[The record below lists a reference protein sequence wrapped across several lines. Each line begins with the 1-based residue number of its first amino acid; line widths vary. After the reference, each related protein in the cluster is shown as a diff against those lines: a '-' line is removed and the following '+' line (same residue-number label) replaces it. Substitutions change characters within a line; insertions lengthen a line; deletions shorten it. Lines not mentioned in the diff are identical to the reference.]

1 MAPARGLLQSYEILA
16 LLCNNC
22 HDMLEPDEDPP
33 GRGDA
38 VASTIQLIDLLGAV
52 ALLLWGLDL
61 IKTGVLA
68 AFGSGLRQWLAR
80 GTRTRLSAA
89 FWGFMAT
96 LGLQSSTAT
105 AVLIASFTARDLVR
119 PRMAQAMMLGANLGT
134 AVVTV
139 ILSSDLHWLGSV
151 LILTGVWLSKGSGT
165 EKSRAIGRAVLGLGL
180 MLLALQLLGA
190 VTAPLRAA
198 PTVATVLAALA
209 DAPVIAVIV
218 AAGLAVLGSSSLAV
232 VVLIMMLAAAG
243 VVGPELALTLVA
255 GANLGGAVPPFL
267 AVQGEGVA
275 ARRLTLANL
284 IVRASGALAVV
295 IFAAPLARGLANLT
309 QDPGNLVVLAHLS
322 FNLALLVIFLPIL
335 DGVGRLATRLL
346 PMQENE
352 DRAAPSYLDDSLL
365 SLPEMALAVA
375 AREALRLGDVTGAM
389 LGRARD
395 VLTTGDEAAIAAI
408 AGLEQEVDGLH
419 EAIKL
424 YVARLNPSALTPQEE
439 RRAQEIMSYAINLEH
454 VGDIVNRGLAAIAA
468 KKARKKLSFSDEG
481 LTELTGFFDH
491 TRENLELSQAIF
503 LSRDPHLAR
512 RLIDRKLG
520 SRKLEAQSA
529 ALHLERVREGRAQ
542 AIETSA
548 IHLDLLRDLKRINA
562 HLASVA
568 YPIMEEL
575 GELRET
581 RLSEP
586 GAVARPA
593 VQ

>member
-1 MAPARGLLQSYEILA
+1 
-16 LLCNNC
+16 
-22 HDMLEPDEDPP
+22 
-33 GRGDA
+33 

-68 AFGSGLRQWLAR
+68 AFGAGLRQWLAR
-80 GTRTRLSAA
+80 GTRNRFSAA

-151 LILTGVWLSKGSGT
+151 LIFLGVWLSKGSGA
-165 EKSRAIGRAVLGLGL
+165 EKTRAIGRAVLGLGL
-180 MLLALQLLGA
+180 MLLALHLLGA
-190 VTAPLRAA
+190 VTEPLRTA

-209 DAPVIAVIV
+209 DAPVIAVMI
-218 AAGLAVLGSSSLAV
+218 AGALAVLGSSSLAV
-232 VVLIMMLAAAG
+232 VVLVMMLAAAG
-243 VVGPELALTLVA
+243 VVGPELALMLVA

-267 AVQGEGVA
+267 AVQGEGIA

-295 IFAAPLARGLANLT
+295 IFAAPLARALSHLT

-322 FNLALLVIFLPIL
+322 FNLALLLAFLPVL
-335 DGVGRLATRLL
+335 DWVGRLAARLL
-346 PMQENE
+346 PTPPHE
-352 DRAAPSYLDDSLL
+352 DRTAPSYLDASLL
-365 SLPEMALAVA
+365 GMPEMALAVA

-389 LGRARD
+389 LERSRD
-395 VLTTGDEAAIAAI
+395 LLTTGDEAAIAAI
-408 AGLEQEVDGLH
+408 AGLEHEVDGLH

-424 YVARLNPSALTPQEE
+424 YVARLNRNALTPQEE

-454 VGDIVNRGLAAIAA
+454 VGDIVNRGLAGISA

-481 LTELTGFFDH
+481 LIELTGFFAH
-491 TRENLELSQAIF
+491 TRENLDLAQAIF
-503 LSRDPHLAR
+503 LSRDPQLAR

-581 RLSEP
+581 RLSDP
-586 GAVARPA
+586 AGIARPA
-593 VQ
+593 